1 MHLCKCGYAVERT
14 VHAQRLVAL
23 SKGSFPYQS
32 TLEYSNDSR
41 DLRRITEINGKR
53 QNDVDGSKLMERAPI
68 ASCMRMSKY
77 CMEEASRVALPSPPH
92 HTRGKD
98 QRSLSGSLESGELC
112 PSQIRLL
119 GARLLAPVLYY
130 TAWQIVGI
138 IGPCGRYTESVERI
152 VVCSII

>member
-1 MHLCKCGYAVERT
+1 MALFKLPVSERGNDI
-14 VHAQRLVAL
+14 LYCCL

-41 DLRRITEINGKR
+41 DLRRTTEINAKR

-68 ASCMRMSKY
+68 ASCMSKY
-77 CMEEASRVALPSPPH
+77 CTEEASRAALPSPPH
-92 HTRGKD
+92 HTWGKD
-98 QRSLSGSLESGELC
+98 QRSLSGSFESGELC

-130 TAWQIVGI
+130 TTWQIVGI
-138 IGPCGRYTESVERI
+138 IDLCGRYTESVERI